1 MVSGELPVKEHAD
14 GCYGGVFGNGWCL
27 METKRS
33 ESASAFRPRP
43 LCYTPLFS
51 FPPQTRSHSHALTL
65 THGHSLPPAMY
76 HSRPS
81 GMMVALPHPYLST
94 ELMIVD
100 LVWPR
105 APQPTASSEPR
116 KWESL
121 RPAGSEVCVLP
132 PIPACSNL
140 SVGGC
145 VALQRVPCYLNAAS
159 YDSRASCGGGGCTSA
174 SLLLVP
180 LSVAVRSVRTR

>member
-1 MVSGELPVKEHAD
+1 
-14 GCYGGVFGNGWCL
+14 

-132 PIPACSNL
+132 PIPACSSL

-159 YDSRASCGGGGCTSA
+159 YDPRASCGGLHVCFVASCP
-174 SLLLVP
+174 SLLRSG
-180 LSVAVRSVRTR
+180 LSGLDELGSFAVWSRDKRAIQHVLFERAF